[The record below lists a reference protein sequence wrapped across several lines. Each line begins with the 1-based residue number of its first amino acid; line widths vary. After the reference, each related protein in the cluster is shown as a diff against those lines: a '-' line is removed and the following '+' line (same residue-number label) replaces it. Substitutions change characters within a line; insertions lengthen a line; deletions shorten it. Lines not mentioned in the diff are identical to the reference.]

1 MVFQVSGRDHGQ
13 CRPHPPTLPHE
24 DHRPEPRGRLLPQ
37 LPPLQRVAGRQVR
50 QRGQRSLWL
59 PRRPHQGAGDKINFS
74 NWIVLSYDFQCLK
87 NKKVSEVMTMALPT
101 CPWSS
106 GGCPT
111 FNIMQC
117 CSVPLCRHHYRGCWL
132 GVAVLGA
139 VSRCNGDTW
148 ASELGSL
155 LAKADPFLITIPHT
169 VLHFGAR

>member
-139 VSRCNGDTW
+139 VSCCNGDTW

-155 LAKADPFLITIPHT
+155 LAKADPFLITIFHT
-169 VLHFGAR
+169 VIHYGAR